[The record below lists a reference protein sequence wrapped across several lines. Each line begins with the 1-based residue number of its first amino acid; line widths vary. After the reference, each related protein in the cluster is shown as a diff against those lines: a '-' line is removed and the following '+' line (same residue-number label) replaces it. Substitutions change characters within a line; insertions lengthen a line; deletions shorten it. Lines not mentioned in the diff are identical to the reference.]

1 LKFLRKYT
9 NVNDT
14 NSLSNKFR
22 RKRFYLFNQL
32 IKKHKSPVKII
43 DLGGTQEFWENMGL
57 VSDNVDV
64 TIINVDTITVR
75 YPNFRFIQM
84 DVKNLNVFKDKEFD
98 IVFSNSL
105 IEHVGDFSEKK
116 QIANQILR
124 IGESIFIQTPNYY
137 FPLEPHFLVP
147 FFQFFPSTIKVWL
160 LQHFNLGWYNKF
172 EKKEAEKIVKDTNL
186 LGYKDVK
193 LLFPDAVIIKEK
205 YLGFTKSFICVS
217 N

>member
-1 LKFLRKYT
+1 MKFLKKYT

-32 IKKHKSPVKII
+32 IEKHKSPVKII

-57 VSDNVDV
+57 VSNNIDV
-64 TIINVDTITVR
+64 TILNIDNITVR
-75 YPNFRFIQM
+75 YPNFKFIQM
-84 DVKNLNVFKDKEFD
+84 DVRNLNVFKDKEFD

-105 IEHVGDFSEKK
+105 IEHIGNFVEKK
-116 QIANQILR
+116 QIAEEILR
-124 IGESIFIQTPNYY
+124 IGKSFFIQTPNYY

-147 FFQFFPSTIKVWL
+147 FFQFFPLKIKVFL
-160 LQHFNLGWYNKF
+160 LRHFNLGWYSKLD
-172 EKKEAEKIVKDTNL
+172 KKEAEKIVKETNL
-186 LGYKDVK
+186 LRYKNVK

>member
-1 LKFLRKYT
+1 MEKY
-9 NVNDT
+9 
-14 NSLSNKFR
+14 
-22 RKRFYLFNQL
+22 
-32 IKKHKSPVKII
+32 KSPIKII

-57 VSDNVDV
+57 VSDNIDV
-64 TIINVDTITVR
+64 TIINIDTITVR

-84 DVKNLNVFKDKEFD
+84 DVRNLNVFSDREFD

-105 IEHVGDFSEKK
+105 IEHIGDFSEKK
-116 QIANQILR
+116 QIADEILR
-124 IGESIFIQTPNYY
+124 IGKSIFIQTPNYY

-147 FFQFFPSTIKVWL
+147 FFQFFPLKIKVFL
-160 LQHFNLGWYNKF
+160 LRHFNIGWYNKS
-172 EKKEAEKIVKDTNL
+172 EKKEAEQIVKDTNL

-193 LLFPDAVIIKEK
+193 LLFPGAVIIKEK